1 MNFVPDMSHEIEKRD
16 NHVYIRMTSP
26 QFGLQNT
33 GGFIS
38 EIKSAML
45 QNPNI
50 VLNAASITS
59 ISDEELFKIKELYNA
74 NKKLAGI
81 IVVSELADHLIP
93 KLEMIGMNCIPSDD
107 EAVDYIFMEQI
118 ERDLLNSME

>member
-1 MNFVPDMSHEIEKRD
+1 MSHDIEKRD

-26 QFGLQNT
+26 HFELQNT

-50 VLNAASITS
+50 VLNAGSIES

-81 IVVSELADHLIP
+81 IVISELADSLIP
-93 KLEMIGMNCIPSDD
+93 KLEMIGMTCIPSDD